1 MQENAH
7 RKSSD
12 ALSYYSIKTNE
23 RSIAAMKS
31 IQQNCQ
37 LSEEELKSVFRKD
50 GEEFS
55 RLLLQNI
62 DFSKIRNDLSG
73 LADGILKKTKQA
85 FQILLEKIIAEEFFD
100 FLEDIEK
107 EGGDSSRN
115 GYYTRKIRTYLGDF
129 DIQIPRARYE
139 RFQTALLG
147 KYKHSIGDI
156 EEKVL
161 QLYLGGM
168 SEAEVVDAIANTNGI
183 GISREKVGQIVR
195 STLGEATE
203 FNSRPIK
210 DCPVVFMDATYVPFK
225 RGILGTKS
233 VEKEGILVALGIN
246 PDGNKEILGY
256 LFGETESIDRWKI
269 LLRNLKDRGLKNP
282 RLFVTDGLSGMPEAC
297 QELFPGSK
305 HQRCIVHYIRNL
317 QGYVNRK
324 ETGTIKSDFYEV
336 LKAGDREKATERF
349 ETFKK
354 YWSSKYHGMER
365 MLDQTGEN
373 IFTFMDFPKEIWKP
387 IYTSNAIESFNSKA
401 KRELR
406 KRIQMNSE
414 GNAYILVTHIC
425 KSYNASKRNRCMTG
439 LRSLP
444 TDVRESLGF
453 VGV

>member
-1 MQENAH
+1 M
-7 RKSSD
+7 
-12 ALSYYSIKTNE
+12 T
-23 RSIAAMKS
+23 
-31 IQQNCQ
+31 
-37 LSEEELKSVFRKD
+37 F
-50 GEEFS
+50 
-55 RLLLQNI
+55 
-62 DFSKIRNDLSG
+62 
-73 LADGILKKTKQA
+73 T
-85 FQILLEKIIAEEFFD
+85 
-100 FLEDIEK
+100 
-107 EGGDSSRN
+107 
-115 GYYTRKIRTYLGDF
+115 
-129 DIQIPRARYE
+129 
-139 RFQTALLG
+139 
-147 KYKHSIGDI
+147 
-156 EEKVL
+156 
-161 QLYLGGM
+161 
-168 SEAEVVDAIANTNGI
+168 
-183 GISREKVGQIVR
+183 
-195 STLGEATE
+195 
-203 FNSRPIK
+203 
-210 DCPVVFMDATYVPFK
+210 
-225 RGILGTKS
+225 
-233 VEKEGILVALGIN
+233 
-246 PDGNKEILGY
+246 

>member
-1 MQENAH
+1 
-7 RKSSD
+7 
-12 ALSYYSIKTNE
+12 
-23 RSIAAMKS
+23 MKS

-55 RLLLQNI
+55 ELLVRNI

-115 GYYTRKIRTYLGDF
+115 GYYTRKRRTYLGDF

-210 DCPVVFMDATYVPFK
+210 DCPVVFMD
-225 RGILGTKS
+225 
-233 VEKEGILVALGIN
+233 
-246 PDGNKEILGY
+246 
-256 LFGETESIDRWKI
+256 
-269 LLRNLKDRGLKNP
+269 
-282 RLFVTDGLSGMPEAC
+282 
-297 QELFPGSK
+297 
-305 HQRCIVHYIRNL
+305 L
-317 QGYVNRK
+317 QPMFRSREVSWARK
-324 ETGTIKSDFYEV
+324 
-336 LKAGDREKATERF
+336 
-349 ETFKK
+349 
-354 YWSSKYHGMER
+354 
-365 MLDQTGEN
+365 
-373 IFTFMDFPKEIWKP
+373 
-387 IYTSNAIESFNSKA
+387 
-401 KRELR
+401 
-406 KRIQMNSE
+406 
-414 GNAYILVTHIC
+414 
-425 KSYNASKRNRCMTG
+425 ASKR
-439 LRSLP
+439 
-444 TDVRESLGF
+444 RESWSLWASIPTETRKYSAISSVRPKALTDGRSF
-453 VGV
+453 SGT

>member
-1 MQENAH
+1 
-7 RKSSD
+7 
-12 ALSYYSIKTNE
+12 
-23 RSIAAMKS
+23 MKS

-203 FNSRPIK
+203 SNSRPIK
-210 DCPVVFMDATYVPFK
+210 DCPIVFMDATYVPFK

-282 RLFVTDGLSGMPEAC
+282 RLFR
-297 QELFPGSK
+297 
-305 HQRCIVHYIRNL
+305 HRR
-317 QGYVNRK
+317 
-324 ETGTIKSDFYEV
+324 
-336 LKAGDREKATERF
+336 
-349 ETFKK
+349 
-354 YWSSKYHGMER
+354 
-365 MLDQTGEN
+365 
-373 IFTFMDFPKEIWKP
+373 PKRH
-387 IYTSNAIESFNSKA
+387 A
-401 KRELR
+401 
-406 KRIQMNSE
+406 
-414 GNAYILVTHIC
+414 
-425 KSYNASKRNRCMTG
+425 
-439 LRSLP
+439 
-444 TDVRESLGF
+444 
-453 VGV
+453 

>member
-1 MQENAH
+1 MQEKAH

-12 ALSYYSIKTNE
+12 ALSYYSSKTNE
-23 RSIAAMKS
+23 RSITAMKS
-31 IQQNCQ
+31 IQQKCQ
-37 LSEEELKSVFRKD
+37 LGEEELKSVFRKD

-55 RLLLQNI
+55 ELLLQNI
-62 DFSKIRNDLSG
+62 DFSEIRKDLSG
-73 LADGILKKTKQA
+73 IAEGILRKTKEA

-100 FLEDIEK
+100 FLDDIEK
-107 EGGDSSRN
+107 EGKDSSRN
-115 GYYTRKIRTYLGDF
+115 GYYTRKIRSYLGDF

-139 RFQTALLG
+139 NFQTALLG
-147 KYKHSIGDI
+147 RYKHSIGDI
-156 EEKVL
+156 EDKVL

-168 SEAEVVDAIANTNGI
+168 SETEVVDAIASTNGI

-195 STLGEATE
+195 STLGEAME
-203 FNSRPIK
+203 FNSRAIK
-210 DCPVVFMDATYVPFK
+210 DCPIVFMDATYVPFK

-233 VEKEGILVALGIN
+233 VEKEGILVALGVN
-246 PDGNKEILGY
+246 PNGTKEILGY
-256 LFGETESIDRWKI
+256 LFGETENLDRWK
-269 LLRNLKDRGLKNP
+269 LLLKNLKDRGLKNP

-305 HQRCIVHYIRNL
+305 HQRCIVHYVRNL
-317 QGYVNRK
+317 QGYVNK
-324 ETGTIKSDFYEV
+324 IEKDTIKADFYEV
-336 LKAGDREKATERF
+336 LKAGSKEKAKERF
-349 ETFKK
+349 GEFKK
-354 YWSSKYHGMER
+354 LWSTKYHGMKR
-365 MLDQTGEN
+365 MLDQTGDN

-387 IYTSNAIESFNSKA
+387 IYTSNAIESFNSKT

-406 KRIQMNSE
+406 KRILMNSE

-439 LRSLP
+439 LKSLP

>member
-195 STLGEATE
+195 SSLGEATE

-210 DCPVVFMDATYVPFK
+210 DCPIVFMDATYVPFK

-269 LLRNLKDRGLKNP
+269 LL
-282 RLFVTDGLSGMPEAC
+282 
-297 QELFPGSK
+297 
-305 HQRCIVHYIRNL
+305 RNL